1 MITLLYILTL
11 LVILSLYFI
20 KFPDIQNTLYQNVIE
35 SRAELSQ
42 NKTSGNFSGNA
53 SEPSIVEGLGKPREL
68 AHSNGLDKLPLKARN
83 IAMELTDLSPVEI
96 RQYPIILQSS
106 GDIRSVLSL
115 LNPHNLAKVLLNI
128 SQEDLL
134 EIQNILSPSA
144 FKQILNKLPD
154 ANRTQV
160 QDRLS

>member
-35 SRAELSQ
+35 SRAQTIQ

-53 SEPSIVEGLGKPREL
+53 SEPSIVEGLGKPG
-68 AHSNGLDKLPLKARN
+68 ACPLKWARQTSTQGSKYRN
-83 IAMELTDLSPVEI
+83 GAYRPSPVEI

-106 GDIRSVLSL
+106 GDIQSVLSL

-154 ANRTQV
+154 ANEPV